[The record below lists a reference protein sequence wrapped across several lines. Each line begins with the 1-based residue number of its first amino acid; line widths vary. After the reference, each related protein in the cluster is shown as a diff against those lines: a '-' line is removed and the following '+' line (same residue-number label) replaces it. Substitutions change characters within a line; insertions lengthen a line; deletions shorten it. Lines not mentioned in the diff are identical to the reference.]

1 MKTKTILGICLSLCV
16 WSFAGCGDDE
26 AIDIFPE
33 GTASLRMMNEDNGKT
48 LLGNSDVYITNA
60 GNFTSDQY
68 PLFDVGEKR
77 GIGDIDM
84 PGFANMAPE
93 VAVQP
98 RHGYVIC
105 EANDVR
111 TFPSGKKAIREDA
124 SVYRV
129 FVDSW
134 IDRTFPSGKKAIRE
148 DASVYRVFVDSW
160 IEDKEGNAT
169 GANVYFLLGKPDTD
183 EGIPLW
189 HSEIGWQYDI
199 TKGNP
204 LELTLPSDDI
214 EVEILSEQEN
224 YNYLAYSMRGRTLVF
239 RIEKDT
245 GMDAVYQVRIRCQNI
260 YTEVSLSLK
269 NIW

>member
-124 SVYRV
+124 S
-129 FVDSW
+129 
-134 IDRTFPSGKKAIRE
+134 I
-148 DASVYRVFVDSW
+148 YRVFVDSW
-160 IEDKEGNAT
+160 IEDKDGNAT

-239 RIEKDT
+239 RIENDT

-260 YTEVSLSLK
+260 YTEVSLSL
-269 NIW
+269 NSVW

>member
-1 MKTKTILGICLSLCV
+1 
-16 WSFAGCGDDE
+16 
-26 AIDIFPE
+26 
-33 GTASLRMMNEDNGKT
+33 MMNEDNGKT

-134 IDRTFPSGKKAIRE
+134 I
-148 DASVYRVFVDSW
+148 
-160 IEDKEGNAT
+160 EDKEGNAT

-183 EGIPLW
+183 EGIPFW
-189 HSEIGWQYDI
+189 DSEIEWQYDP

>member
-26 AIDIFPE
+26 TIDIFPE

-105 EANDVR
+105 EANDV
-111 TFPSGKKAIREDA
+111 
-124 SVYRV
+124 
-129 FVDSW
+129 
-134 IDRTFPSGKKAIRE
+134 RTFPSGKKAIRE

>member
-26 AIDIFPE
+26 TIDIFPE
-33 GTASLRMMNEDNGKT
+33 GTASLRMM
-48 LLGNSDVYITNA
+48 DVYITNA
-60 GNFTSDQY
+60 GNFKSDQF

-77 GIGDIDM
+77 GIGDIDL

-105 EANDVR
+105 TADDVR
-111 TFPSGKKAIREDA
+111 SFPSGQQAICENA
-124 SVYRV
+124 N
-129 FVDSW
+129 
-134 IDRTFPSGKKAIRE
+134 I
-148 DASVYRVFVDSW
+148 YRVFVDSW
-160 IEDKEGNAT
+160 IEDKEGKAI
-169 GANVYFLLGKPDTD
+169 GANVYFLLGKPEAD
-183 EGIPLW
+183 EGIPGW
-189 HSEIGWQYDI
+189 GSEIGWQYDI

-214 EVEILSEQEN
+214 EVEILGEAQD

-239 RIEKDT
+239 RIENPS
-245 GMDAVYQVRIRCQNI
+245 GLDATYQVRIRCQNI
-260 YTEVSLSLK
+260 YTEVTLSLK

>member
-111 TFPSGKKAIREDA
+111 S
-124 SVYRV
+124 
-129 FVDSW
+129 
-134 IDRTFPSGKKAIRE
+134 FPSGKKAIRE

-169 GANVYFLLGKPDTD
+169 GANVYFLLGKPEAD
-183 EGIPLW
+183 EGIPGW
-189 HSEIGWQYDI
+189 GSEIGWQYDI

-239 RIEKDT
+239 RIENDT

-260 YTEVSLSLK
+260 YTEVSLSL
-269 NIW
+269 NSVW

>member
-105 EANDVR
+105 EANDV
-111 TFPSGKKAIREDA
+111 
-124 SVYRV
+124 
-129 FVDSW
+129 
-134 IDRTFPSGKKAIRE
+134 RTFPSGKKAIRE

>member
-16 WSFAGCGDDE
+16 WSFVGCGDDE
-26 AIDIFPE
+26 TTDIFPE

-60 GNFTSDQY
+60 GNFKSDQF

-77 GIGDIDM
+77 GIGDIDL
-84 PGFANMAPE
+84 PGFTNMAPE

-105 EANDVR
+105 TAADVR
-111 TFPSGKKAIREDA
+111 SFPSGQQAICENA
-124 SVYRV
+124 N
-129 FVDSW
+129 
-134 IDRTFPSGKKAIRE
+134 I
-148 DASVYRVFVDSW
+148 YRVFVDSW
-160 IEDKEGNAT
+160 IEDKEGKT
-169 GANVYFLLGKPDTD
+169 IGANVYFLLGKPEAD
-183 EGIPLW
+183 EGIPFW
-189 HSEIGWQYDI
+189 DSEIEWQYDP
-199 TKGNP
+199 TKENP

-214 EVEILSEQEN
+214 EVEILGEEQD

-239 RIEKDT
+239 RIENPSGLDT
-245 GMDAVYQVRIRCQNI
+245 TYQVRIRCQNI
-260 YTEVSLSLK
+260 YTEVTLSLK